1 MIPDEICSV
10 SVKFLIQ
17 RKTLITNADCC
28 VLGRADEVEMKVTVR
43 SGGPSLES
51 SEEPRKNGGK
61 LVKLSVYPPLEDALE
76 GVLV

>member
-1 MIPDEICSV
+1 M
-10 SVKFLIQ
+10 
-17 RKTLITNADCC
+17 
-28 VLGRADEVEMKVTVR
+28 LGRADEVEMKVTVR